1 MARIYPQ
8 SLEDFREAVVANCNP
23 QTHMAITD
31 LATYVYVVPIVT
43 SQHRHYIIL
52 QDVDEETIVKALEW
66 LRKQGFRIIRGRVEL
81 QPA

>member
-8 SLEDFREAVVANCNP
+8 TIDDFKEAVIANCNP
-23 QTHMAITD
+23 ATHMAVTD
-31 LATYVYVVPIVT
+31 NATYVYLVPIVT

-52 QDVDEETIVKALEW
+52 LDVDEETVQKALEW
-66 LRKQGFRIIRGRVEL
+66 LRRQGFKIIRGRVEL

>member
-1 MARIYPQ
+1 MARIYP
-8 SLEDFREAVVANCNP
+8 SSFEDFREAVVANCNP
-23 QTHMAITD
+23 TTHMIVTD
-31 LATYVYVVPIVT
+31 NATYIYVVPIVT

-52 QDVDEETIVKALEW
+52 QDVDEETIQKALEW